1 MERCGRFSEAR
12 KRALRCLWSLPGLLL
27 LSAGVPAAGSVTTV
41 SASEFAAALEA
52 RQGKVVLVNF
62 WATWCRPCLE
72 EIPDLMALEAEL
84 AQDGFDLIAV
94 SLDDPWALD
103 DTVKPFLAKWFPSFS
118 TFLSVESEMDTMV
131 SVVDAAWN
139 EVLPTSYVIARDGS
153 VAVRIQG
160 GSSKEEFAAAVRTV
174 L

>member
-1 MERCGRFSEAR
+1 MERRGRFSEAR

-84 AQDGFDLIAV
+84 AQDGFDPVEILPGLTQNRQRRLIIFLFHRRFHLGLIV
-94 SLDDPWALD
+94 LPLGG
-103 DTVKPFLAKWFPSFS
+103 KPFQPPGPHGLQIGCS
-118 TFLSVESEMDTMV
+118 DQ
-131 SVVDAAWN
+131 N
-139 EVLPTSYVIARDGS
+139 GR
-153 VAVRIQG
+153 Q
-160 GSSKEEFAAAVRTV
+160 
-174 L
+174 